1 MDSNTTSDDGSIEL
15 NDRGAGM
22 TATRTVGG
30 AYSLIEIPDH
40 VDDDADLEITGHA
53 LDDEPSVVT
62 LRINGVVGTSI
73 TLDVEDA
80 FELADAIATAADEVD
95 R

>member
-1 MDSNTTSDDGSIEL
+1 MTANDHTDDGSIDL
-15 NDRGAGM
+15 NDRGAAM
-22 TATRTVGG
+22 TATRTIGG
-30 AYSLIEIPDH
+30 AYSMISIPDH

-62 LRINGVVGTSI
+62 VRVSGVVGTSI

-80 FELADAIATAADEVD
+80 FELADAIATAAEEAD

>member
-1 MDSNTTSDDGSIEL
+1 MTANDHTDDGRIEL
-15 NDRGAGM
+15 NDRGAAM

-30 AYSLIEIPDH
+30 AYSMIEIPDH
-40 VDDDADLEITGHA
+40 VDDDADLEVTGHA

-73 TLDVEDA
+73 TLDVADA

>member
-1 MDSNTTSDDGSIEL
+1 MDSNTTSDDGRIEL

-30 AYSLIEIPDH
+30 AYSMIEIPDH
-40 VDDDADLEITGHA
+40 VDDDADLEVTGHA

-73 TLDVEDA
+73 TLDVADA
-80 FELADAIATAADEVD
+80 FELADAIATAAEEAG

>member
-1 MDSNTTSDDGSIEL
+1 MTANDHTDDGSIEL

-73 TLDVEDA
+73 TLDVTDA
-80 FELADAIATAADEVD
+80 FELADAIATAAEEAD